1 MPAATFLIMPARTI
15 SWWLTTSASLGTS
28 RVVNR

>member
-1 MPAATFLIMPARTI
+1 MPAATFLIMPARTM
-15 SWWLTTSASLGTS
+15 SWCETTSASLGTS

>member
-1 MPAATFLIMPARTI
+1 MPAATLRIIPARVI
-15 SWWLTTSASLGTS
+15 SWWLTTSASAGTS